1 MKLLS
6 RIHALAEIAAMGI
19 NTAVSVLQHRHSVA
33 QDDKDQRIAAL
44 EAEVEA
50 LRSKKRR

>member
-6 RIHALAEIAAMGI
+6 RIHALTEIAAMGVQ
-19 NTAVSVLQHRHSVA
+19 TVVSVLQHRHGIA

-44 EAEVEA
+44 ESEIEA
-50 LRSKKRR
+50 LKAKRRR